1 MNIKKG
7 EEGRENANKEQ
18 AAEGCTALPFSLL
31 RDSWSRQLLSAQTM
45 KQFTQRSH
53 NHAPNV
59 WGVMAEYVQARDRLI
74 NHHHGGGDED
84 DGNEDGLLPKRSF

>member
-7 EEGRENANKEQ
+7 EEGRENANKE
-18 AAEGCTALPFSLL
+18 AEGCTALPFSLL

-53 NHAPNV
+53 NHAP
-59 WGVMAEYVQARDRLI
+59 DRLI

-84 DGNEDGLLPKRSF
+84 DGNEDGLLPKRTF